1 TLTIYLDSDIS
12 SNTTY
17 RYYIFAVSD
26 AGVGN
31 RSEPGHIEV
40 GDLSKIW
47 GKPVN
52 DGEERFP
59 WLVLIT
65 IIILVLALIGGCI
78 FYLLKKKG
86 QIDEPHEEGSYDFKN
101 IAIDG
106 KESDFP
112 DDDVERAPP
121 IN

>member
-1 TLTIYLDSDIS
+1 MVT
-12 SNTTY
+12 
-17 RYYIFAVSD
+17 
-26 AGVGN
+26 
-31 RSEPGHIEV
+31 IEV
-40 GDLSKIW
+40 EDLSKIW

-59 WLVLIT
+59 WAVII
-65 IIILVLALIGGCI
+65 IIILVLALIGGVI
-78 FYLLKKKG
+78 VYLLKKKG

-112 DDDVERAPP
+112 DEDVERAPP
-121 IN
+121 MS